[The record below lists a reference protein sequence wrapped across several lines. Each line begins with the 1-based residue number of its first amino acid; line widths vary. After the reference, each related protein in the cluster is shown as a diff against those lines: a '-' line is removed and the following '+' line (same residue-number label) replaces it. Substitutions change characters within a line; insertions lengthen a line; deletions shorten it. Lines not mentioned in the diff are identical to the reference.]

1 MGRALIHVGYFIL
14 QKTRRFSLKK
24 QLLVGTTI
32 CLMLFLLVCI
42 RADQVCSSNGT
53 ALSAMASNVGLTI
66 DYGNSSQN
74 VYSDLSGLTV
84 FDILNQ
90 TAGVTFIEFAYG
102 KFVVSINGVE
112 NNANQNG
119 FYWQYWVND
128 ELAPIA
134 ADNYVLSDDD
144 QVLWKYCA
152 PEETST
158 PPPTANPDM
167 VLGVVLVAFF
177 SIFIILLALFVS
189 RRMR

>member
-1 MGRALIHVGYFIL
+1 
-14 QKTRRFSLKK
+14 
-24 QLLVGTTI
+24 
-32 CLMLFLLVCI
+32 MLFLLVSI
-42 RADQVCSSNGT
+42 RVNQVCYPNGAASSV
-53 ALSAMASNVGLTI
+53 MASHVGLTI
-66 DYGNSSQN
+66 DYSNSSQN
-74 VYSDLSGLTV
+74 TYSDLSGLTV

-90 TAGVTFIEFAYG
+90 TAAVTFIEFVYG
-102 KFVVSINGVE
+102 KFVISINGVE

-158 PPPTANPDM
+158 PPPTVNPDM
-167 VLGVVLVAFF
+167 VLGVALVVFF

>member
-1 MGRALIHVGYFIL
+1 MY
-14 QKTRRFSLKK
+14 
-24 QLLVGTTI
+24 
-32 CLMLFLLVCI
+32 I
-42 RADQVCSSNGT
+42 RVDHVCSSNET

-66 DYGNSSQN
+66 DYGNSSEN
-74 VYSDLSGLTV
+74 IYSDLSGLTV

-90 TAGVTFIEFAYG
+90 TAAVTFIEFAYG
-102 KFVVSINGVE
+102 KFVISINGVE

-134 ADNYVLSDDD
+134 ADNYVLSNDD

-158 PPPTANPDM
+158 PPPTVNPDM
-167 VLGVVLVAFF
+167 VLGVALVAFV

>member
-1 MGRALIHVGYFIL
+1 MF
-14 QKTRRFSLKK
+14 
-24 QLLVGTTI
+24 
-32 CLMLFLLVCI
+32 FLLACI
-42 RADQVCSSNGT
+42 RVDQVCSPNE
-53 ALSAMASNVGLTI
+53 AAFSAMASNVGLTI

-74 VYSDLSGLTV
+74 AYTNLSGSTV

-90 TAGVTFIEFAYG
+90 SAAVTFIEFAYG
-102 KFVVSINGVE
+102 KFVIAINGVE

-119 FYWQYWVND
+119 YYWQYWVND

-134 ADNYVLSDDD
+134 ADYYALSDDD

-158 PPPTANPDM
+158 PPPTVNLDM
-167 VLGVVLVAFF
+167 VLGIALVALV
-177 SIFIILLALFVS
+177 SIFIVLLALFVS

>member
-1 MGRALIHVGYFIL
+1 
-14 QKTRRFSLKK
+14 
-24 QLLVGTTI
+24 
-32 CLMLFLLVCI
+32 MLFLLVCI
-42 RADQVCSSNGT
+42 RVDQVSSSNGT
-53 ALSAMASNVGLTI
+53 ALSTMASNVELTI
-66 DYGNSSQN
+66 DYGNSSQH

-90 TAGVTFIEFAYG
+90 TAPVTFIEFAYG
-102 KFVVSINGVE
+102 KFVISINGVE

-158 PPPTANPDM
+158 PPPTINPDM
-167 VLGVVLVAFF
+167 VLGVALVAFF

>member
-1 MGRALIHVGYFIL
+1 M
-14 QKTRRFSLKK
+14 
-24 QLLVGTTI
+24 LLL
-32 CLMLFLLVCI
+32 LMCI
-42 RADQVCSSNGT
+42 RANQIRASGGT

-74 VYSDLSGLTV
+74 AYSNLSGLTV
-84 FDILNQ
+84 FDILNVS
-90 TAGVTFIEFAYG
+90 AVVTFIEFAYG
-102 KFVVSINGVE
+102 KFVISINGVE

-134 ADNYVLSDDD
+134 ADYYVLSDDD

-158 PPPTANPDM
+158 PPPTVNPDM
-167 VLGVVLVAFF
+167 VFGVALIALV
-177 SIFIILLALFVS
+177 SIFIVLLAFFVS

>member
-1 MGRALIHVGYFIL
+1 
-14 QKTRRFSLKK
+14 
-24 QLLVGTTI
+24 
-32 CLMLFLLVCI
+32 MLFLLVAI
-42 RADQVCSSNGT
+42 RADQVCSSNEKILSVM
-53 ALSAMASNVGLTI
+53 ALNVELTI

-74 VYSDLSGLTV
+74 VYTDLSGLTV

-90 TAGVTFIEFAYG
+90 TAAITFIEFAYG
-102 KFVVSINGVE
+102 KFVVAINGVE

-144 QVLWKYCA
+144 QVLWRYCA

-158 PPPTANPDM
+158 PPPTGNPYM
-167 VLGVVLVAFF
+167 VLGVALVAFF
-177 SIFIILLALFVS
+177 SILIVLLALFVS

>member
-1 MGRALIHVGYFIL
+1 M
-14 QKTRRFSLKK
+14 
-24 QLLVGTTI
+24 
-32 CLMLFLLVCI
+32 CI
-42 RADQVCSSNGT
+42 RADQVSPSNGT
-53 ALSAMASNVGLTI
+53 AHSAMASNVGLTI

-74 VYSDLSGLTV
+74 VYSALSGLTV

-90 TAGVTFIEFAYG
+90 TAAVTFTEFAYG
-102 KFVVSINGVE
+102 KFVLSINGVE
-112 NNANQNG
+112 NNAHQKG

-134 ADNYVLSDDD
+134 ADYYVLSDGD
-144 QVLWKYCA
+144 QILWKYCA

-158 PPPTANPDM
+158 PPPTLNPDM
-167 VLGVVLVAFF
+167 ILGVALVAFF

>member
-1 MGRALIHVGYFIL
+1 
-14 QKTRRFSLKK
+14 
-24 QLLVGTTI
+24 
-32 CLMLFLLVCI
+32 MLFLPMCI
-42 RADQVCSSNGT
+42 RVDQVCSLNGT
-53 ALSAMASNVGLTI
+53 ALSAMASNVELTI
-66 DYGNSSQN
+66 DYGNSSESI
-74 VYSDLSGLTV
+74 YSDLSGLTV

-90 TAGVTFIEFAYG
+90 TTAVTFIEFAYG
-102 KFVVSINGVE
+102 KFVISINGVE

-144 QVLWKYCA
+144 QILWKYCA

-158 PPPTANPDM
+158 PPPTVNPDM
-167 VLGVVLVAFF
+167 VLGVGLVAFV

>member
-1 MGRALIHVGYFIL
+1 M
-14 QKTRRFSLKK
+14 
-24 QLLVGTTI
+24 
-32 CLMLFLLVCI
+32 CI
-42 RADQVCSSNGT
+42 RPDQVSPSNGT
-53 ALSAMASNVGLTI
+53 TPSAMASNVELTI

-90 TAGVTFIEFAYG
+90 TAAVTFTEFAYG
-102 KFVVSINGVE
+102 KFVLSINGVE

-134 ADNYVLSDDD
+134 ADYYVLSDSD
-144 QVLWKYCA
+144 QILWKYCA

-158 PPPTANPDM
+158 PPPTVNPDM
-167 VLGVVLVAFF
+167 VLGVALVAFF